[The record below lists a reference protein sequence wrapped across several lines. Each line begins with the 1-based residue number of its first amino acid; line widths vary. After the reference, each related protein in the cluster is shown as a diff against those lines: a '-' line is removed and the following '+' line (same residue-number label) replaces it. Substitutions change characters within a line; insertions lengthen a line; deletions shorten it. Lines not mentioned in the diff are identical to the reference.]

1 MATIADL
8 ERANDEL
15 RAAVEGRIAAAEAAC
30 CEGSPLC
37 HAIDTR
43 VPLPDP
49 SAVIADGDEGLDAPR
64 CVNATDPAAMERA
77 WASVKARYQAIQPEP
92 EPEPEPAE
100 RRPRVFSSAGPV
112 EAAPTPA
119 ESLLRTAIDTIR
131 DRRGTYG
138 PPQEHFRITV
148 GLLNAAFA
156 DKFRRRLDA
165 GELPFSVDDW
175 PIVMALDKI
184 ARDMGP
190 RPSLDTPI
198 DLAGYAATLAEC
210 RQP

>member
-1 MATIADL
+1 MATIAEL

-15 RAAVEGRIAAAEAAC
+15 RAAVESRLAVAEAAC

-37 HAIDTR
+37 HTIDTR
-43 VPLPDP
+43 GPLPDP
-49 SAVIADGDEGLDAPR
+49 DRVIADDDELLDEPR
-64 CVNATDPAAMERA
+64 CVNAMDPAALEQA
-77 WASVKARYQAIQPEP
+77 WASVKARYQAIQPER
-92 EPEPEPAE
+92 EPAAEPE

-112 EAAPTPA
+112 EAVPTPA

-210 RQP
+210 RQA